1 MLITCTVAGFFVF
14 ACQSPD
20 PTPPAARFCRTMTA
34 PVLYSAQDTAETRR
48 QLRAL
53 NAKWRTVCDAPAAG
67 ER

>member
-14 ACQSPD
+14 SCQSPD

-48 QLRAL
+48 QLRGL
-53 NAKWRTVCDAPAAG
+53 NAKWRAVCAAPTNN
-67 ER
+67 R